1 MKTNN
6 ILDVSNLNIYPRHS
20 KTLKLVDNISFNI
33 PKGKVTCIVGESGS
47 GKSLTALS
55 IIQLL
60 SVQLDFDGVID
71 FEKSRISQ
79 LPESKL
85 RDLRG
90 LDIAMIFQDP
100 MTSLNPVFTVGY
112 QVLEA
117 VLAHRKISKSEA
129 KNEVI
134 KAFDDVGIP
143 ADRYDSF
150 PDELSGGQRQR
161 VMIAMAIIN
170 NPKLLIADEP
180 TTALDVTVQK
190 QILDLINKLQKK
202 FNMSVLFITH
212 DFGVVQEIA
221 DQVLVMFKGKIVES
235 GNAKKVINLPNHPY
249 TKALLN
255 CIPSLKSNKKLS
267 PINYKKLDQEMA
279 KL

>member
-6 ILDVSNLNIYPRHS
+6 ILDVSNLSIYPRHA
-20 KTLKLVDNISFNI
+20 KTLKLVDDISFNI

-60 SVQLDFDGVID
+60 SGQLDFDGIID

-117 VLAHRKISKSEA
+117 VLAHRKISKGEA

-134 KAFDDVGIP
+134 KAFDDVGIT

-190 QILDLINKLQKK
+190 QILDLINNLQKK

-221 DQVLVMFKGKIVES
+221 DQVLVMYKGKIVES

-255 CIPSLKSNKKLS
+255 CIPSLKSSKKLS

>member
-55 IIQLL
+55 IIRLL
-60 SVQLDFDGVID
+60 SGQLDFNGVID

-117 VLAHRKISKSEA
+117 VLAHRKISKSKA

-161 VMIAMAIIN
+161 IMIAMAIIN

-221 DQVLVMFKGKIVES
+221 DQVLVMYKGKIVES

-255 CIPSLKSNKKLS
+255 CIPSLKSSKKLS

>member
-221 DQVLVMFKGKIVES
+221 DQVLVMYKGKIVES

-255 CIPSLKSNKKLS
+255 CIPSLKSSKKLS